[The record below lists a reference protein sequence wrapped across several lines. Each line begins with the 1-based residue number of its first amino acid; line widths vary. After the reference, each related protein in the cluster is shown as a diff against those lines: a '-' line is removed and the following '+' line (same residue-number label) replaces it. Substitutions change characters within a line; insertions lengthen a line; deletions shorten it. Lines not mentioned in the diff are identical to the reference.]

1 MHPLV
6 ESIRSLPPGSCA
18 PHVGVSEIH
27 KMHDLDEEKKQAL
40 SNVFMAAY
48 LYAAKR

>member
-6 ESIRSLPPGSCA
+6 DAVRTLPPGSCA
-18 PHVGVSEIH
+18 PKVVSELQRLP
-27 KMHDLDEEKKQAL
+27 DLKPEARDAI

-48 LYAAKR
+48 LYSVKR